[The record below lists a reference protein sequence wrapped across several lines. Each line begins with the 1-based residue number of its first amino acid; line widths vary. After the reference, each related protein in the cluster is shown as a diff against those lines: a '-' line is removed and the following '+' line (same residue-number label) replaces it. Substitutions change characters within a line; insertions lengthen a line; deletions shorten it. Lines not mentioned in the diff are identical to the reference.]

1 MFGRNKQKLR
11 RTYDDLLLADVEQAK
26 VDWDNA
32 KLTQK
37 SVYDADDE
45 LEAETKLAKA
55 KYQLL
60 FREARLRRIKGHLQ
74 ASLGKILFC
83 GLLFFNKNFDG
94 GGKK

>member
-45 LEAETKLAKA
+45 LEAETKLTKA

-74 ASLGKILFC
+74 ATMIKVNE
-83 GLLFFNKNFDG
+83 FNN
-94 GGKK
+94 